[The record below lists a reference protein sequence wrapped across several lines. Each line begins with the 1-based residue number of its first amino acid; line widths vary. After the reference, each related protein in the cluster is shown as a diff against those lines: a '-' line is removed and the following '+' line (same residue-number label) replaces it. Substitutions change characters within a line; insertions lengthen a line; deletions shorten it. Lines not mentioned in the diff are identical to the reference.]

1 MSATAPAMK
10 SAAPPVLQPT
20 VDPATLKPGT
30 TLPAWEHRF
39 TEVDLVAY
47 GAATWDWHRVHY
59 DLEYARS
66 RKLPGVLIDGQV
78 YGAIFA
84 KLATRWA
91 GPLSFLLGMGLKMR
105 SMAFAGDTL
114 RAEGDVRSV
123 EAQGS
128 GYQVQLAQRL
138 FCGDRLIAESLTTL
152 RFGPR

>member
-1 MSATAPAMK
+1 MPDSALSSGTRLRP
-10 SAAPPVLQPT
+10 SVDAARLF
-20 VDPATLKPGT
+20 PGEP
-30 TLPAWEHRF
+30 LPGWEHRF

-84 KLATRWA
+84 KLANGWA
-91 GPLSFLLGMGLKMR
+91 GPGAFLSNMGLRMK

-114 RAEGDVRSV
+114 RATGEVKSV
-123 EAQGS
+123 DAIDGAHR
-128 GYQVQLAQRL
+128 VQLEQRL
-138 FCGDRLIAESLTTL
+138 LCGERVIAEATTTL
-152 RFGPR
+152 RIRAV